1 MKIPPHM
8 IANFNTSTDKRNNVT
23 QFCTGPKSRLDLRG
37 GREVKCAFFQGGR
50 FSAFECRSKKEFL
63 MIVCHVWRQLQKLA
77 NAKGKFTFDATKS
90 CSSPAGKY
98 NGKTPMYSD
107 DEQTAIK
114 TDSVFRTFVSSDADF
129 KSITQD
135 KQVREH
141 STWKCW

>member
-1 MKIPPHM
+1 VEDFQLLN
-8 IANFNTSTDKRNNVT
+8 A
-23 QFCTGPKSRLDLRG
+23 
-37 GREVKCAFFQGGR
+37 EVKR
-50 FSAFECRSKKEFL
+50 VL

-90 CSSPAGKY
+90 CSSRAGKY

-135 KQVREH
+135 KQVREKKNTQH
-141 STWKCW
+141 ESVGKSSSICNVELFLIYDFCTY